1 MENCPMLRHTLWFT
15 STFLLLAQCVVIHA
29 QGTAEDYQRAEEIR
43 TGFPD
48 ALKASSFNYKWCDH
62 GLIFECTQAG
72 QKSFSILDGTSAET
86 MTMKEAKKLGRYEDF
101 SQLPPL
107 GNWSKSGGHQIPI
120 VLTFKNTFD
129 RPVRIFWVQ
138 HDGKLKHYG
147 IIDAGKRRSI
157 STFDSHQWVVDFSPN
172 KLAGIFSASAW
183 DCTATLN
190 TNSQRRAMEGFHQT
204 LKTTENGNDR
214 TKTKL
219 LTQDYNVWLRN
230 SEQDHRITTE
240 GHQEDPFLNKFH
252 YSPDGNYA
260 IGFQETRVTGRQIP
274 LLTSAPRDQVQP
286 TMKWIDYAKAGDA
299 LSQRRPRLFNLIE
312 KHVLP
317 YDDSTF
323 SDSWNVRFLRWSPDS
338 AQAYIL
344 FNQRGHQ
351 QLSLRS
357 IDARTGRL
365 QDIVNETSETFID
378 YSQKTMVH
386 WLDQTN
392 ELVWASERDGWNH
405 LYRFDAVTGKQI
417 NQITQGEWVVRRIE
431 YVDEDRGIIW
441 FAAMGIHPDQDP
453 YHVHLARINLDG
465 TGLVILT
472 EGDGTHQWEFNAD
485 RSLFVDRWS
494 RVDLPERVQLRE
506 AKKGTVVADLF
517 TQDISELRQQ
527 NFAPPIRFA
536 SVGRDKQTMIY
547 GTLIR
552 PSTFNPENSYPVIEH
567 IYAGPHDFHVGK
579 QFGVHVSQ
587 RRLAELG
594 FVVVQIDGMGT
605 NWRSKKFHDVC
616 WKNLSDAG
624 LPDRIAWLKAAA
636 KQYPWID
643 LSRVGIYGGSAG
655 GQNALAAV
663 LHHGEFYKAAASDC
677 GCHDNRMDK
686 IWWNEAWMGKLGP
699 HYRQNSNV
707 THTKKLR
714 GDLFLTVGEIDTNVD
729 PASTLQVVD
738 ALIQNKKDFEFIL
751 VPNGGHGIGESDY
764 LFRRRQDFFVR
775 SLLGVKPRR

>member
-1 MENCPMLRHTLWFT
+1 MEQT
-15 STFLLLAQCVVIHA
+15 
-29 QGTAEDYQRAEEIR
+29 E
-43 TGFPD
+43 
-48 ALKASSFNYKWCDH
+48 
-62 GLIFECTQAG
+62 AG
-72 QKSFSILDGTSAET
+72 QKTYILVDGRSNET
-86 MTMKEAKKLGRYEDF
+86 MTMKEAKESGRYKDF

-107 GNWSKSGGHQIPI
+107 GSWSKSCGSQIP
-120 VLTFKNTFD
+120 VLLTFKNTFD

-138 HDGKLKHYG
+138 HDSKLKSYG
-147 IIDAGKRRSI
+147 SIPPGKHRSI
-157 STFDSHQWVVDFSPN
+157 STFEGHQWVVDFSPN
-172 KLAGIFSASAW
+172 KLAGIFCASAW
-183 DCTATLN
+183 DCDAILNAYSQQCAMDGFRKVVTA
-190 TNSQRRAMEGFHQT
+190 QEQEKKVRQ
-204 LKTTENGNDR
+204 
-214 TKTKL
+214 TKL
-219 LTQDYNVWLRN
+219 FIRDHNVWLRN
-230 SEQDHRITTE
+230 TERDDQFTTD
-240 GHQEDPFLNKFH
+240 GHQDDPFLKRFH

-286 TMKWIDYAKAGDA
+286 TMQWIDYAKAGDTI
-299 LSQRRPRLFNLIE
+299 SQRRPRLFNLI
-312 KHVLP
+312 KKCVLP
-317 YDDSTF
+317 CDDRAF

-338 AQAYIL
+338 SQAYVL
-344 FNQRGHQ
+344 FNKRGHQ
-351 QLSLRS
+351 QVSLRS

-378 YSQKTMVH
+378 YSQKTMIH
-386 WLDQTN
+386 WLDQSN

-417 NQITQGEWVVRRIE
+417 NQITQGEWVVRGIE
-431 YVDEDRGIIW
+431 HVDEDRGVIW

-453 YHVHLARINLDG
+453 YHVHLARVNLDG
-465 TGLVILT
+465 TGLVVLT
-472 EGDGTHQWEFNAD
+472 DGDGTHQWEFNAD

-494 RVDLPERVQLRE
+494 RVDLPETVQLRE
-506 AKKGTVVADLF
+506 AKDGTVVADLF
-517 TQDISELRQQ
+517 TQDISKLQRQK
-527 NFAPPIRFA
+527 FTLPIRFE
-536 SVGRDKQTMIY
+536 SVGRDNQTMIY
-547 GTLIR
+547 GTLIL

-567 IYAGPHDFHVGK
+567 IYAGPHDFHVKKHFQG
-579 QFGVHVSQ
+579 HISQ

-594 FVVVQIDGMGT
+594 FIVVQIDGMGT

-636 KQYPWID
+636 EQYPWID

-663 LHHGEFYKAAASDC
+663 LHHGDFYKAAASDC

-699 HYRQNSNV
+699 HYKQNSNV
-707 THTKKLR
+707 THAKKLC
-714 GDLFLTVGEIDTNVD
+714 GDLLLTVGEIDTNVD

-738 ALIQNKKDFEFIL
+738 ALIQNKKDFEFVL
-751 VPNGGHGIGESDY
+751 VPNGGHGVGESDY

-775 SLLGVKPRR
+775 SLLGVTPRR